1 MDAKD
6 PTDRIHYRT
15 TDHFLKKNFD
25 KGFRAVIETS
35 DKRSKITD
43 I

>member
-1 MDAKD
+1 MDLKD

-25 KGFRAVIETS
+25 KGFRAVIDTPEKRKKVS
-35 DKRSKITD
+35 DI
-43 I
+43 